1 MTDLAGALRA
11 NPYPGRVVLLARP
24 HDGQLLAAYALTGR
38 SPSSKARSIRLSR
51 GRLVVSPCGPQPHDR
66 LRHYIAGQ
74 ADARYTVFGNGE
86 QVSDVFARL
95 SGGFAPWFALDR
107 VAYEPDSPI
116 YTPRITAVVD
126 RHDGAIWLGA
136 SRRSGGNHEG
146 ADISITAIGDLA
158 RGDIVMLSTYFSD
171 GESVEPARHHI
182 DLRTDASDSERLIE
196 ELLAAFDPRFLVSL
210 SVFPPLHGLAEA
222 VIVQIDR
229 KSQEQRAE

>member
-1 MTDLAGALRA
+1 MSVLIRADRNPGSMHGARGQPP
-11 NPYPGRVVLLARP
+11 PYDRSSRCLTRQSLPGRVVRLARP

-38 SPSSKARSIRLSR
+38 SPSSKARAIRLSR

-66 LRHYIAGQ
+66 LRHYIAAE

-95 SGGFAPWFALDR
+95 SGGLAPWFALER

-136 SRRSGGNHEG
+136 ARRSGGTTR
-146 ADISITAIGDLA
+146 APTS
-158 RGDIVMLSTYFSD
+158 
-171 GESVEPARHHI
+171 
-182 DLRTDASDSERLIE
+182 ASR
-196 ELLAAFDPRFLVSL
+196 P
-210 SVFPPLHGLAEA
+210 
-222 VIVQIDR
+222 
-229 KSQEQRAE
+229 